1 MTNKLTFFILFLTF
15 PIAGFC
21 QTIIPLY
28 DAQIPNSIPAKDI
41 EHLNKYNFLEN
52 VSQPTLT
59 VFVPAQPRSNASVIV
74 IPGGGY
80 GALNINYEGYDV
92 AKRLNEM
99 GITAF
104 VLKYRLPDDKTMP
117 DKSLGPIE
125 DAQRAL
131 LIVKTRAKEWHIDT
145 SKIGVM
151 GFSAGGHLAA
161 FTGTHFNQ
169 TYIENINQVSLRPD
183 FMILVYPVISFTDSI
198 GHLDSR
204 TALIGKDPAAGRIKF
219 YSNEFNVSPNT
230 PPTFLIHAEDDGLVS
245 VKNSTAMFLALQ
257 KNKVPAGLHVFPHG
271 QHGFYLEP
279 AKDAWFDYC
288 MQWLKENNW
297 Y

>member
-1 MTNKLTFFILFLTF
+1 MKNRLTFFILFLTF
-15 PIAGFC
+15 SMPGLC
-21 QTIIPLY
+21 QTVIPLY
-28 DAQIPNSIPAKDI
+28 DTQVPNSIPTKDT
-41 EHLNKYNFLEN
+41 EHWTSYNFLQN
-52 VSQPTLT
+52 VTQPTLT
-59 VFVPAQPRSNASVIV
+59 MFLPAKTQSSTAVIV

-80 GALNINYEGYDV
+80 AALNIHYEGYDV
-92 AKRLNEM
+92 AKRLNEL

-104 VLKYRLPDDKTMP
+104 VLKYRLPDDKIMP
-117 DKSLGPIE
+117 DKSIGPIE
-125 DAQRAL
+125 DAQKAL
-131 LIVKTRAKEWHIDT
+131 LIVKTRAKEWNIDT

-161 FTGTHFNQ
+161 FIGTHFNKA
-169 TYIENINQVSLRPD
+169 YIENTNRVSLRPS
-183 FMILVYPVISFTDSI
+183 FMILVYPVISFTDSL

-204 TALIGKDPAAGRIKF
+204 RALIGANPPADRIKL
-219 YSNEFNVSPNT
+219 YSNELNVSPDT

-257 KNKVPAGLHVFPHG
+257 KNKVPAGLHIYPTG

-279 AKDAWFDYC
+279 AKSTWFDYC
-288 MQWLKENNW
+288 ARWLKEHNW

>member
-1 MTNKLTFFILFLTF
+1 MS
-15 PIAGFC
+15 GFS

-28 DAQIPNSIPAKDI
+28 DTQIPNSIPTKDN
-41 EHLNKYNFLEN
+41 EHWTTYNFLAN

-59 VFVPAQPRSNASVIV
+59 VFLPINPHSGAAVIV

-80 GALNINYEGYDV
+80 GALNIHYEGYDV
-92 AKRLNEM
+92 AKRLNEL

-104 VLKYRLPDDKTMP
+104 VLKYRLPDDKIMP
-117 DKSLGPIE
+117 DKSVGPIE
-125 DAQRAL
+125 DAQKAL
-131 LIVKTRAKEWHIDT
+131 LIVKTRAKEWNIDT
-145 SKIGVM
+145 SKVGVM

-161 FTGTHFNQ
+161 FMGTHFNK
-169 TYIENINQVSLRPD
+169 TYIENINRTSLRPD
-183 FMILVYPVISFTDSI
+183 FMILVYPVISFTDSL

-204 TALIGKDPAAGRIKF
+204 TALLGKNPPNELIKT
-219 YSNEFNVSPNT
+219 YSNELNVTSAT

-257 KNKVPAGLHVFPHG
+257 KNKVPAGLHIYPTG
-271 QHGFYLEP
+271 QHGLYLEP
-279 AKDAWFDYC
+279 AKSTWFDYC
-288 MQWLKENNW
+288 ARWLKENNW